1 MDCYLEHAMQA
12 LRESFDEYEDNL
24 EKWLKNEYP
33 LPVIRHMIFKVA
45 SKFNKKCTKLNWL
58 MERNEKVL

>member
-1 MDCYLEHAMQA
+1 MQA

-33 LPVIRHMIFKVA
+33 LPVIRHMIFRVA
-45 SKFNKKCTKLNWL
+45 
-58 MERNEKVL
+58 